1 MLFNS
6 FVFLAFLS
14 IVLVAYWGMRRRRW
28 QNTFLLAASLLF
40 YAWGEPVLVSLIL
53 VCALTGYTAGVAIER
68 NRDRGRWYIAAGSL
82 IALGILFVFKYFN
95 FFVESIHALFA
106 QIGLPFQL
114 TTLRLI
120 LPIGISFFTFQTVG
134 YMIDVY
140 RGDTEAERNVVE
152 FLLFVTFFPQLVAG
166 PIERA
171 TNLLPQIK
179 RDRSVDGHDILYG
192 VFMILQGYVKKIVI
206 ADNLAPIVDTVFGF
220 DDLSAPF
227 VIVGTLAFAFQIYG
241 DFSGYTDIARGVAR
255 LLGFEI
261 LLNFNHPYIS
271 KNPSEFWRRWH
282 ITLSQWFRDYV
293 YIPLGGNRR
302 SEGRTYFNVFVT
314 MVLSGLWHGASANF
328 VLWGAYWGAAVL
340 IHKAWSSVVT
350 RRAKRTLVGT
360 AVSWAGTFTVAL
372 YGWLLF
378 RVEDWDRIVGYTGAL
393 FGEWSAGSVA
403 FVLLGQVG
411 LYIGLTMFTDLFESR
426 FVDIESSRLKYA
438 GTWLAPYFAALFTV
452 IVIFG
457 SETGGAFIY
466 FRF

>member
-6 FVFLAFLS
+6 FVFLVFLA
-14 IVLVAYWGMRRRRW
+14 IVLVVYWALRDFRL
-28 QNTFLLAASLLF
+28 QNAFLLVASLAF
-40 YAWGEPVLVSLIL
+40 YAWGEPILVSLIL
-53 VCALTGYTAGVAIER
+53 VCAITGYLVGLGIEARPDAAKWYVAI
-68 NRDRGRWYIAAGSL
+68 GSL
-82 IALGILFVFKYFN
+82 VVLGILFVFKYFN
-95 FFVESIHALFA
+95 FFVDSMASLFA
-106 QIGLPFQL
+106 QIGLPFQA

-134 YMIDVY
+134 YMVDVY
-140 RGDTEAERNVVE
+140 RGRIEAEHNAVQ

-179 RDRSVDGHDILYG
+179 RKRSVDGEDVLYG

-206 ADNLAPIVDTVFGF
+206 ADNLGPIVDTLFGF
-220 DDLSAPF
+220 DNLSAPL

-255 LLGFEI
+255 LMGFHI
-261 LLNFNHPYIS
+261 LLNFNHPYVS
-271 KNPSEFWRRWH
+271 KNPTEFWRRWH
-282 ITLSQWFRDYV
+282 ITLSLWFRDYV

-302 SEGRTYFNVFVT
+302 GSSRVYLNVFIT

-328 VLWGAYWGAAVL
+328 VVWGAFWGAMVLVHKGWLTWRANLPGPWRLSTPLAWASTFAV
-340 IHKAWSSVVT
+340 T
-350 RRAKRTLVGT
+350 
-360 AVSWAGTFTVAL
+360 L

-378 RVEDWDRIVGYTGAL
+378 RVEDWSLIVSYTRAL
-393 FGEWSAGSVA
+393 FVDWSLSSVA
-403 FVLLGQVG
+403 VVLLGQVSVFVF
-411 LYIGLTMFTDLFESR
+411 LAIIIDMFESR
-426 FVDIESSRLKYA
+426 FVKIRSSRLSA
-438 GTWLAPYFAALFTV
+438 PGWALSPYFAVLFTI
-452 IVIFG
+452 IVVFG